1 MWLEPLRMFFLTR
14 PLTFAAAGLFR
25 LSPLVGV
32 SAWHAVVRRPP
43 THGWWLAAWTASAAL
58 IVLMAVVERRCS
70 TRDRSFHGGML
81 VIAASTSSRWIV
93 PDLLLV
99 PASLL
104 FAQAI
109 ACLIALG
116 SDPAQE
122 FQELVHA
129 FYRHRLSS

>member
-25 LSPLVGV
+25 LMPLIGV
-32 SAWHAVVRRPP
+32 SAWHLAAPRQPA
-43 THGWWLAAWTASAAL
+43 HGGWLAAWVATAAL
-58 IVLMAVVERRCS
+58 IMLMAVVERRCS
-70 TRDRSFHGGML
+70 TRERSFHGGML
-81 VIAASTSSRWIV
+81 VIAASTSSRWVV

-116 SDPAQE
+116 REPAQA

-129 FYRHRLSS
+129 FYRHRLSW